1 MLTQLV
7 TKTIEDQSH
16 ETTTSN
22 KVQCASNQ
30 GKKDDINN
38 DETDWSRQLH
48 MQSFEDSLRQMVTD
62 KFKNTQVHVAES
74 NMFFHEHAYNFY
86 EIKPKNQIGINDTL
100 VQDLKKLF
108 TKEYKIFD
116 VSEVEM
122 EEIIKATND
131 KGHECW

>member
-1 MLTQLV
+1 
-7 TKTIEDQSH
+7 
-16 ETTTSN
+16 
-22 KVQCASNQ
+22 
-30 GKKDDINN
+30 
-38 DETDWSRQLH
+38 
-48 MQSFEDSLRQMVTD
+48 MVTD

-86 EIKPKNQIGINDTL
+86 EIKPKNQIGIDDTL

-122 EEIIKATND
+122 EEVIKATND